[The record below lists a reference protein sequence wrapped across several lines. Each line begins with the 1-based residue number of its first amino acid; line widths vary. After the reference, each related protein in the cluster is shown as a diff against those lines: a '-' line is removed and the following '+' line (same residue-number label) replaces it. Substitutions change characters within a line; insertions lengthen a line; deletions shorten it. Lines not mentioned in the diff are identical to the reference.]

1 MGCIQCKNAVSTV
14 YDRSTGDKP
23 KNHEGEEGER
33 FAAAATGA
41 SIIRMETVH
50 KHEMIGLLIP
60 TASALKGTRLI
71 LIQTVPVPPAS
82 NYRSSTYFVA
92 VCSSSSALRENPR
105 FSRQVSLEL
114 ICLVEQLHLIFLTAS
129 SYKWHRDKNS

>member
-14 YDRSTGDKP
+14 YDRSTGGKP
-23 KNHEGEEGER
+23 KNYEGEEGER

-41 SIIRMETVH
+41 STSMETVH
-50 KHEMIGLLIP
+50 KHEMIGFLIP

-71 LIQTVPVPPAS
+71 LTQTVPVPPTS

-105 FSRQVSLEL
+105 FSRQVSLEF
-114 ICLVEQLHLIFLTAS
+114 ICLVELLHLIFLTAS